1 MAYIDRIAQGLPVR
15 EPAQNRRGRGHLQRW
30 EYAWAVAFCVPSI
43 AVFLTFVVYPV
54 CFGIWMGSK
63 PSLYAELF
71 ADPIYAKTVVNTAL
85 FLGVAINLKMFC
97 ALLLSGFFMRRGWW
111 CQALLVIFALPW
123 ALPAPPAF
131 ISLHCL
137 LNRAYH

>member
-1 MAYIDRIAQGLPVR
+1 MPYI
-15 EPAQNRRGRGHLQRW
+15 E
-30 EYAWAVAFCVPSI
+30 
-43 AVFLTFVVYPV
+43 VFLAFVVCPV
-54 CFGIWMGSK
+54 CSGIWMGSK

-111 CQALLVIFALPW
+111 VKALLMIFVLPW
-123 ALPAPPAF
+123 AVPAPPAF
-131 ISLHCL
+131 MSIHWL
-137 LNRAYH
+137 LNGEYGILHNPPYGLFRLHRPGLAHPR